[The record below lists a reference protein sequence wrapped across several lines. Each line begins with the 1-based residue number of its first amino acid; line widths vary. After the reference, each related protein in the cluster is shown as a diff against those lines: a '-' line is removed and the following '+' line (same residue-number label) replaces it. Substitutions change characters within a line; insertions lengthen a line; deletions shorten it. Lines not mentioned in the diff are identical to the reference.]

1 MSIIRAILGVFI
13 LLLEKIFS
21 PRGVTRTTELQAQ
34 VDLETKK
41 LTLYQFKSCPFCVKV
56 RMAMKKRS
64 LNIET
69 RDVKR
74 SEAAMSE
81 LLTGGGKLK
90 VPCLKIEDASGNA
103 TWMYES
109 SDIVAY
115 LDNRFAV
122 QAA

>member
-21 PRGVTRTTELQAQ
+21 SRGVTRTTELQAQ

-81 LLTGGGKLK
+81 LLAGGGKLK